1 MKNKELLKKLLIML
15 GVIIILFIIVFIGIS
30 IYRKSNSKFSYEKI
44 KKDMVSASKEY
55 YSSLEVKLN
64 SGEVIYIT
72 DSELIKKGYLKDY
85 SKKLEKGV
93 KCSGKVTIT
102 NNFDQILY
110 TPNLDCGSAYKDITL
125 AEKLKMD
132 DESRENN
139 DGLYEMFGNLVYR
152 GEKVNNYLIF
162 AGKSWSILRINSDGS
177 IRAIL
182 NQNVGDSVVWDD
194 RYNTQSGKNYGI
206 NNFEKSRIR
215 DYIDDLSNGT
225 EILNDSK
232 KAYIRPH
239 DICIGKRSIYDSNLD
254 YSIECSEVINNQM
267 FSLIQVNEYLIPS
280 LDLSC
285 SLISDRQ
292 CTNYNYLYSRF
303 SSSFMWT
310 TTINTGSTYYAFAI
324 NGLPKVYYTNTKAYI
339 YPVIELSPEA
349 IYSSGDGSYKNP
361 YKIVEG

>member
-15 GVIIILFIIVFIGIS
+15 GVIIIVFIIVFIGIS

-44 KKDMVSASKEY
+44 KKDMVSASKKY

-64 SGEVIYIT
+64 SGEVTSIT
-72 DSELIKKGYLKDY
+72 DSELIKKGYLKNY
-85 SKKLEKGV
+85 SKKLDNGV

-110 TPNLDCGSAYKDITL
+110 IANLDCGKSYKDITL
-125 AEKLKMD
+125 AEKIKKD
-132 DESRENN
+132 DENREGN

-152 GEKVNNYLIF
+152 GEKVKNYLTF

-182 NQNVGDSVVWDD
+182 NQNAGDSVAWDD

-206 NNFEKSRIR
+206 NNFKNSRIR
-215 DYIDDLSNGT
+215 DYMEELSKST
-225 EILNDSK
+225 SIINDSQ
-232 KAYIRPH
+232 KAYVRPH
-239 DICIGKRSIYDSNLD
+239 DICIGERSIYDSNLD
-254 YSIECSEVINNQM
+254 YSVECSEVDQNQM
-267 FSLIQVNEYLIPS
+267 FSLIQVNEYLISS
-280 LDLSC
+280 LDTTC
-285 SLISDRQ
+285 SLISDMQ
-292 CTNYNYLYSRF
+292 CTNYNYLYNRF

-324 NGLPKVYYTNTKAYI
+324 NGMPDVYYTNAKAYI
-339 YPVIELSPEA
+339 YPVIELSPEV
-349 IYSSGDGSYKNP
+349 IYSSGDGSYENP
-361 YKIVEG
+361 YKIIEG